1 MLVDT
6 GLIDLMTPEDARDI
20 VSNIVLPAFGI
31 ALRGLA
37 EAGAYARRNDVPVLV
52 HNAAASMKQVAELA
66 RSDVRLI
73 AGHSNHSSF
82 TVAEAVEHASRLRKT
97 GRSWTAAGIAMASSH
112 VADAIPGIA
121 PNRGRIGPGAVAD
134 VVVADSRRLDDVQWV
149 FVAGDP
155 VVTNGVL
162 AYR

>member
-20 VSNIVLPAFGI
+20 VSNIVLPTFGI

-112 VADAIPGIA
+112 VCRCHSGHRAESRTHQSRSSGRR
-121 PNRGRIGPGAVAD
+121 RGRGLAAV
-134 VVVADSRRLDDVQWV
+134 
-149 FVAGDP
+149 G
-155 VVTNGVL
+155 
-162 AYR
+162 